1 MTRKIVMSD
10 LRDILT
16 LLAHNGSYRQIQ
28 KKVGVS
34 HALIGKIK
42 RRIRELGKPIEE
54 LLKLNDLALQAQ
66 IYPPRKVTRRLP
78 DWNFVYDKSQKQ
90 KVSLLMIYEEIYSK
104 EDGGED
110 GPPPMA
116 YSTFCQNF
124 EIWKRQTGHFEQ
136 VCNLLVAP
144 GEQMQIDFAGD
155 TFKWIEKKTGEIHI
169 GQVFVACL
177 PASKLTFAYVTE
189 KQKRPDWIK
198 GTVAAVEYFGGC
210 PKTLVVDNA
219 KALVSKADRYEA
231 IFPKQIKSLCA
242 YYKMVPDACK
252 PGKPREKNRVEA
264 AVNDVERHVI
274 AKMCLNG
281 IPVYEDLNEL
291 NKDVKKHCDE
301 FNLRK
306 FQRNKEHSRRSLFEF
321 YEKDTLQKL
330 PKLPYSEVELLCL
343 RVDIGHCVRINRDG
357 GHRYSV
363 PAEYINKI
371 VLVAL
376 SNNQVEISDIQTL
389 TVITVHERCFNT
401 VGEKTHI
408 LPKHM
413 TAKEKAIRPSPAWFK
428 KILKDGKAREK
439 EVNQVVDRIFELRT
453 PMTATKW
460 CHGLVSLLKRTDPEV
475 FSDALEIAHRYDCC
489 SYQYIKD
496 CIETLEG
503 RAELNKRQGQLF
515 KKEKEK
521 EEEKKKE
528 KNKETGEEEDEEDD
542 YKTPKHKNIR
552 NNYH

>member
-1 MTRKIVMSD
+1 MTRKIVMSE

-16 LLAHNGSYRQIQ
+16 LLSHNESYRQIQ
-28 KKVGVS
+28 KKVSVS

-42 RRIRELGKPIEE
+42 KRIRELRKPPEE
-54 LLKLNDLALQAQ
+54 LLKLDDLALQAQ

-78 DWNFVYDKSQKQ
+78 DWDFVYKKSQKQ
-90 KVSLLMIYEEIYSK
+90 KVSLLMIYEEIYCK
-104 EDGGED
+104 EEYVEN

-136 VCNLLVAP
+136 VCNLHIAP
-144 GEQMQIDFAGD
+144 GEQMQIDYAGD
-155 TFKWIEKKTGEIHI
+155 TFKWAQKTGEIHI
-169 GQVFVACL
+169 SQVFVACL

-198 GTVAAVEYFGGC
+198 GAVAAIEYFGGC

-242 YYKMVPDACK
+242 YYKMEPDACK

-264 AVNDVERHVI
+264 AVNDVERYVI

-281 IPVYEDLNEL
+281 IPVYEDINALNE
-291 NKDVKKHCDE
+291 DVRKHCDE

-306 FQRNKEHSRRSLFEF
+306 FQRNKEHSRRSLFEL

-330 PKLPYSEVELLCL
+330 PELPYSEVELLCL

-363 PAEYINKI
+363 PPEYINKI

-376 SNNQVEISDIQTL
+376 SNDQVEISDIQMAS
-389 TVITVHERCFNT
+389 VITVHKRCFNT

-408 LPKHM
+408 LKEHM
-413 TAKEKAIRPSPAWFK
+413 TPKEKAIRPSPAWFK
-428 KILKDGKAREK
+428 KLLKDGKAREK
-439 EVNQVVDRIFELRT
+439 EVNQTVDRIFKLRT
-453 PMTATKW
+453 SMTATKW
-460 CHGLVSLLKRTDPEV
+460 CHGLVSLLKRTDPEI
-475 FSDALEIAHRYDCC
+475 FSDALDIALRYDCC

-496 CIETLEG
+496 CIETLED

-521 EEEKKKE
+521 EEEKKA
-528 KNKETGEEEDEEDD
+528 KNKEREEEEDKEDD

>member
-124 EIWKRQTGHFEQ
+124 EIWKRRTGHFEQ

-301 FNLRK
+301 FNWD
-306 FQRNKEHSRRSLFEF
+306 FSRR
-321 YEKDTLQKL
+321 
-330 PKLPYSEVELLCL
+330 
-343 RVDIGHCVRINRDG
+343 
-357 GHRYSV
+357 
-363 PAEYINKI
+363 
-371 VLVAL
+371 
-376 SNNQVEISDIQTL
+376 
-389 TVITVHERCFNT
+389 ERCSQTREQPKFSNT
-401 VGEKTHI
+401 RV
-408 LPKHM
+408 
-413 TAKEKAIRPSPAWFK
+413 IR
-428 KILKDGKAREK
+428 
-439 EVNQVVDRIFELRT
+439 T
-453 PMTATKW
+453 TK
-460 CHGLVSLLKRTDPEV
+460 
-475 FSDALEIAHRYDCC
+475 
-489 SYQYIKD
+489 
-496 CIETLEG
+496 
-503 RAELNKRQGQLF
+503 LF
-515 KKEKEK
+515 
-521 EEEKKKE
+521 
-528 KNKETGEEEDEEDD
+528 
-542 YKTPKHKNIR
+542 
-552 NNYH
+552 